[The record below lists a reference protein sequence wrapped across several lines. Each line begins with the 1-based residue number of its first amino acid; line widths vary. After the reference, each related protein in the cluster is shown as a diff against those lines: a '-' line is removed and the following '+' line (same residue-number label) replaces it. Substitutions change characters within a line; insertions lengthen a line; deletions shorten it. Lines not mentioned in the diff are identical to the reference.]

1 MYGEGDRKL
10 SERIKLTEEELQI
23 NEITY
28 EDNQHEWEV
37 RVPVGT
43 EDIAKEIKQQ
53 ILDNQKTV
61 EKINRVKQDTEVL
74 LSDGSENKE
83 ELQRVLNL
91 LNYLLDA
98 RPSMETEND

>member
-10 SERIKLTEEELQI
+10 TERIKLTEEDIIEAYYQGKQVLIIEFNQAI
-23 NEITY
+23 PYSIT
-28 EDNQHEWEV
+28 
-37 RVPVGT
+37 
-43 EDIAKEIKQQ
+43 KQQ
-53 ILDNQKTV
+53 ILEDQKTV

-98 RPSMETEND
+98 RQSMETVKN